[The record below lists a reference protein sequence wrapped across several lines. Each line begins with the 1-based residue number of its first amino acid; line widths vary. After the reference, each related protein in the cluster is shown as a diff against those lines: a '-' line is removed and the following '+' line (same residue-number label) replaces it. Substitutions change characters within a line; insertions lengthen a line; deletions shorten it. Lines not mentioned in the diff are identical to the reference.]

1 MVRPGP
7 VSDVL
12 IAGAG
17 PAGLALAEALA
28 QLGLTVSLAER
39 SLGRAWARSYGTW
52 ATGLPPGFAEDAIVG
67 RFARPCVTFANG
79 EQRTIGQKYVRFA
92 TNRLQP
98 YLEGRARSAG
108 VRFVHASLE
117 RTIDEGSTRLAAL
130 REHGGQQLQLRA
142 RVIVNCTGRPL
153 THLPKHSPTPAFQ
166 SAFGAWF
173 EVSRQPFAPG
183 EMSLM
188 DLRSA
193 PTAGT
198 DGLSCP
204 SFLYAM
210 PEGPGLLFA
219 QETVLASR
227 RPAPLHVLEARLHAR
242 LRELGVDTQHALRS
256 ERCLIPLG
264 LPPQASSDPLLAFG
278 AAAGMIQPA
287 SGYSLARALT
297 LAPRV
302 AALLAKAICAPE
314 RSLHRPVGVG
324 PDAIWSG
331 DARRAWLLHRLGLE
345 TLLGWKPGEMD
356 AFWRAFFDLP
366 AQTVARFMDGS
377 LDARG
382 VARALWSVFLRMPSR
397 LRLDLL
403 RGSARFFIAP
413 TANPG
418 SS

>member
-1 MVRPGP
+1 MVCPAS

-12 IAGAG
+12 IAGGG

-28 QLGLTVSLAER
+28 QHGLTVSLAER
-39 SLGRAWARSYGTW
+39 ALGRTWARSYGTW
-52 ATGLPPGFAEDAIVG
+52 ASGLPPGFAEDAIVG
-67 RFARPCVTFANG
+67 RFARPGVTFADG
-79 EQRTIGQKYVRFA
+79 ERRTIDERYVRFA

-108 VRFVHASLE
+108 VHFIHASLE
-117 RTIDEGSTRLAAL
+117 HTIEEGSSRLAAL

-153 THLPKHSPTPAFQ
+153 TAAPKGAPAPAFQ

-173 EVSRQPFAPG
+173 EVSQLPFAPG

-193 PTAGT
+193 PTSGT
-198 DGLSCP
+198 DGLSCQ

-210 PEGPGLLFA
+210 PEAPGLLFA

-227 RPAPLHVLEARLHAR
+227 RPAPLHILQARLLAR
-242 LRELGVDTQHALRS
+242 LRALGVDTQHPLRS

-264 LPPQASSDPLLAFG
+264 LPAQGASDPVLAFG

-302 AALLAKAICAPE
+302 AAALATALGGPE
-314 RSLHRPVGVG
+314 HPLHRSVRVGRG
-324 PDAIWSG
+324 AIWSG
-331 DARRAWLLHRLGLE
+331 DARRAWLLYRLGLG
-345 TLLGWKPGEMD
+345 TLLGWKPREMD
-356 AFWRAFFDLP
+356 AFWRVFFDLP
-366 AQTVARFMDGS
+366 AHTVARFMDGS

-403 RGSARFFIAP
+403 RGGARFFIEP